1 MRTNPFESQLER
13 LARTLTEQFGV
24 AVVCQGDQAY
34 TDGKTIVLPSLPE
47 PLEEDLER
55 MMVGYLDH
63 EMAHVAFSDFRQ
75 VKRFNRKHRGFEA
88 MLNVV
93 EDALI
98 EKLAMQRWPGVRAN
112 LDALFRQV
120 RGRVLKIIQQAGP
133 FRRFCTAVYLK
144 LSHHTEMLGLDA
156 ELHGYEDLLD
166 RFPQVAT
173 TRDSAKLAE
182 QLLKRWLQ
190 RRPRPMA
197 SSSIP
202 SATDEPPSTS
212 EESGNNPDGES
223 GEFALP
229 EPASA
234 SKGAAAGDL
243 DSARE
248 PEAEGDGSGECHDDS
263 TDAGAGELAPDE
275 SANDAAESAGEPPPA
290 TADDS
295 SATTPQP
302 AVSPSSQASTE
313 EAELD
318 PAEIAALTE
327 GARGSLISDAVLD
340 SIAETIAEIDTSLQY
355 RPYTR
360 RHDRI
365 EVVTTAPD
373 PAVQELLAR
382 NVDAVR
388 RLRRGL
394 ANALRSAEKR
404 WWHEDQTRGDLSPK
418 TLHRLAMDRPSLDI
432 FRRRASV
439 QGKST
444 AVSIVLDASGS
455 MTIQKMD
462 VARDAMRVL
471 LEALHDLKIPTEAF
485 TFTTG
490 DKLDV
495 NKVAAEIGLP
505 PNEAMGR
512 FARFGNLEIGLIK
525 RFEDPVKLALQRL
538 PLIQGTGLTPLGE
551 AMEIGAS
558 RLIVRRESRKIM
570 LVLTD
575 GHAGCEG
582 SCAAAH
588 LHARQVSDRVTRA
601 GIELIGVGIQ
611 DQSLCPIVADTIVVN
626 EISELPAR
634 LCRLLGGTLK
644 KGLRHVG

>member
-1 MRTNPFESQLER
+1 MRINPFESQLER

-24 AVVCQGDQAY
+24 AVICQGDQAF

-47 PLEEDLER
+47 PLEADLER

-75 VKRFNRKHRGFEA
+75 VKRFNKKHRGFEA

-144 LSHHTEMLGLDA
+144 LCHHHDLLGLDG
-156 ELHGYEDLLD
+156 ELSGYKDLLD

-190 RRPRPMA
+190 RRPKQPKAPA
-197 SSSIP
+197 SP
-202 SATDEPPSTS
+202 SPTDEPPTS
-212 EESGNNPDGES
+212 S
-223 GEFALP
+223 P
-229 EPASA
+229 EPGGQADENSNEPDPSA
-234 SKGAAAGDL
+234 STP
-243 DSARE
+243 DSDVE
-248 PEAEGDGSGECHDDS
+248 TDTDGNASDDS
-263 TDAGAGELAPDE
+263 QEETDDGGTPDTDETDSEGSSGDAPESDE
-275 SANDAAESAGEPPPA
+275 EPSPASEGEPSKPGDKPAPP
-290 TADDS
+290 S
-295 SATTPQP
+295 NPHSA
-302 AVSPSSQASTE
+302 E
-313 EAELD
+313 ETGLD
-318 PAEIAALTE
+318 PAEIASLTE
-327 GARGSLISDAVLD
+327 GARGSLISDAVME
-340 SIAETIAEIDTSLQY
+340 SIAETIAEIDTSQQY

-360 RHDRI
+360 KHDRI
-365 EVVTTAPD
+365 EVVETASD
-373 PAVQELLAR
+373 PAVEELLAR

-404 WWHEDQTRGDLSPK
+404 WWHEDQVRGELSPK

-432 FRRRASV
+432 FRRPASV

-455 MTIQKMD
+455 MTTQKMD
-462 VARDAMRVL
+462 VARDAVRVL
-471 LEALHDLKIPTEAF
+471 LDALHDLKIPTEAF

-490 DKLDV
+490 DQLDV
-495 NKVAAEIGLP
+495 NKAASELGVQPQEIVR
-505 PNEAMGR
+505 R
-512 FARFGNLEIGLIK
+512 FTRFSNLEIGLIK
-525 RFEDPVKLALQRL
+525 QFDDPVRIALKRL
-538 PLIQGTGLTPLGE
+538 PTIQGTGLTPLGE

-558 RLIVRRESRKIM
+558 RLIVRNESRKIM

-575 GHAGCEG
+575 GRAGCEG
-582 SCAAAH
+582 SGAASH
-588 LHARQVSDRVTRA
+588 LHAQHIAERITKA

-611 DQSLCPIVADTIVVN
+611 DQSLCAVVADTIVVN
-626 EISELPAR
+626 EISELPAQ
-634 LCRLLGGTLK
+634 LCRLLGRTLK

>member
-63 EMAHVAFSDFRQ
+63 EMAHVAFSDFKQ
-75 VKRFNRKHRGFEA
+75 VKRFNKKYRGFEA

-98 EKLAMQRWPGVRAN
+98 EKLAMERWPGVRAN

-120 RGRVLKIIQQAGP
+120 RNRVLNIIQQAGP
-133 FRRFCTAVYLK
+133 FRLFCTAVYLK
-144 LSHHTEMLGLDA
+144 LSHHTDMLGLDA
-156 ELHGYEDLLD
+156 ELQGYEDLLD
-166 RFPQVAT
+166 RYPQVAT
-173 TRDSAKLAE
+173 TRDSARLAE

-190 RRPRPMA
+190 RRPKQPALPTPPPTTEEPPSPSPESGGNAASASNEFAPPKPAQDSDTDADCDGDKAEDSENETDGGDKSPEHGDTPSAEESESAGPSGNEMESDDENSTPSEGEPSTPTEQAEPA
-197 SSSIP
+197 SSP
-202 SATDEPPSTS
+202 ALTDEP
-212 EESGNNPDGES
+212 
-223 GEFALP
+223 
-229 EPASA
+229 
-234 SKGAAAGDL
+234 
-243 DSARE
+243 
-248 PEAEGDGSGECHDDS
+248 
-263 TDAGAGELAPDE
+263 
-275 SANDAAESAGEPPPA
+275 
-290 TADDS
+290 
-295 SATTPQP
+295 
-302 AVSPSSQASTE
+302 
-313 EAELD
+313 ELD
-318 PAEIAALTE
+318 PAEIGALTE
-327 GARGSLISDAVLD
+327 GARGSLISDAVME
-340 SIAETIAEIDTSLQY
+340 SIAETIAEIDTSQQY
-355 RPYTR
+355 RPFTR
-360 RHDRI
+360 KHDRI
-365 EVVTTAPD
+365 DVVETASD
-373 PAVQELLAR
+373 QAVQELLTR
-382 NVDAVR
+382 NVDSVR

-394 ANALRSAEKR
+394 ANALRAAKKR

-418 TLHRLAMDRPSLDI
+418 TLHRLGMDQACLRI
-432 FRRRASV
+432 FRKRASV

-471 LEALHDLKIPTEAF
+471 LDALHDLKIPTEAF

-495 NKVAAEIGLP
+495 NKVAAEVGMLP
-505 PNEAMGR
+505 HEAFRR
-512 FARFGNLEIGLIK
+512 FTRFSNLEIGLIK
-525 RFEDPVKLALQRL
+525 RFEEPVKIALKRL
-538 PLIQGTGLTPLGE
+538 PSIQGTGLTPLGE
-551 AMEIGAS
+551 AMEIGAA

-582 SCAAAH
+582 SGSAAQ
-588 LHARQVSDRVTRA
+588 LHAKQASDRITQA
-601 GIELIGVGIQ
+601 GIELIGVGVQ
-611 DQSLCPIVADTIVVN
+611 DQSLCAIVADTIVVN
-626 EISELPAR
+626 EISELPAQ
-634 LCRLLGGTLK
+634 LCRLLSRTLK

>member
-1 MRTNPFESQLER
+1 MRTKPFESQLER

-47 PLEEDLER
+47 PLEGDLER

-75 VKRFNRKHRGFEA
+75 VKRFNKKYRGFEA

-120 RGRVLKIIQQAGP
+120 RSRVLNIIQQAGP

-144 LSHHTEMLGLDA
+144 LSHHTDMLGLDV

-166 RFPQVAT
+166 RYPMVAT
-173 TRDSAKLAE
+173 TRDSAKLSE
-182 QLLKRWLQ
+182 QFLKRWLQ
-190 RRPRPMA
+190 RRPKLPTA
-197 SSSIP
+197 P
-202 SATDEPPSTS
+202 TPQPKTDEPPSPS
-212 EESGNNPDGES
+212 
-223 GEFALP
+223 P
-229 EPASA
+229 EPKDKA
-234 SKGAAAGDL
+234 
-243 DSARE
+243 
-248 PEAEGDGSGECHDDS
+248 
-263 TDAGAGELAPDE
+263 
-275 SANDAAESAGEPPPA
+275 AGEPSEPA
-290 TADDS
+290 QPTSTPDSDSEAKSDGDSADGPGDDTDGGSESPEDGETPDDEESDSEGSADD
-295 SATTPQP
+295 ATESDDET
-302 AVSPSSQASTE
+302 SPSSDGEPPTSADQPGPPSSPESVE
-313 EAELD
+313 ESELD

-327 GARGSLISDAVLD
+327 GARGSLISDAVLE
-340 SIAETIAEIDTSLQY
+340 SIAENITEIDTSQQY

-360 RHDRI
+360 KHDRI
-365 EVVTTAPD
+365 DVVQTASD
-373 PAVQELLAR
+373 QAVQELLAR
-382 NVDAVR
+382 NVDSVR

-394 ANALRSAEKR
+394 ANALRAAEKR

-418 TLHRLAMDRPSLDI
+418 TLHRLGMDQACLRI
-432 FRRRASV
+432 FRRRAAV

-444 AVSIVLDASGS
+444 AISIVLDASGS

-471 LEALHDLKIPTEAF
+471 LDALHDLKIPTEAF

-495 NKVAAEIGLP
+495 NKVAAEVGMP
-505 PNEAMGR
+505 PHEAFRRFTR
-512 FARFGNLEIGLIK
+512 FANLEIGLIK
-525 RFEDPVKLALQRL
+525 RFEDPVNVALKRL
-538 PLIQGTGLTPLGE
+538 PTIQGTGLTPLGE
-551 AMEIGAS
+551 AMEISAA

-582 SCAAAH
+582 SGSAAH
-588 LHARQVSDRVTRA
+588 IHAKLVSDRITRA

-611 DQSLCPIVADTIVVN
+611 DQSLCAIVADTIVVN
-626 EISELPAR
+626 EISELSAQ
-634 LCRLLGGTLK
+634 LCRLLGRTLK

>member
-1 MRTNPFESQLER
+1 MRINPFEYQLER

-24 AVVCQGDQAY
+24 AVLCQGDQAF

-63 EMAHVAFSDFRQ
+63 EMAHVAFTDFRQ
-75 VKRFNRKHRGFEA
+75 VKRFNKKYRGFEA

-120 RGRVLKIIQQAGP
+120 RNRVISIIQQAGP
-133 FRRFCTAVYLK
+133 FRRFCTAVYIG
-144 LSHHTEMLGLDA
+144 LSHHTDMLGLDA
-156 ELHGYEDLLD
+156 ELRGYEDLLD

-173 TRDSAKLAE
+173 TRDSAKLSE

-190 RRPRPMA
+190 RRPKQPA
-197 SSSIP
+197 AP
-202 SATDEPPSTS
+202 APPTATGEPPSSSPEPGGRAGSKSGESPTPPPIPDPDAKADS
-212 EESGNNPDGES
+212 DAENAGASEGETDSEDSPNDADDAEESISDGSSGDPGES
-223 GEFALP
+223 
-229 EPASA
+229 
-234 SKGAAAGDL
+234 
-243 DSARE
+243 DS
-248 PEAEGDGSGECHDDS
+248 
-263 TDAGAGELAPDE
+263 
-275 SANDAAESAGEPPPA
+275 DAAPSS
-290 TADDS
+290 DSDS
-295 SATTPQP
+295 SSP
-302 AVSPSSQASTE
+302 AGKPGIPSSSRLTE
-313 EAELD
+313 EVELD
-318 PAEIAALTE
+318 PAQIAALTE
-327 GARGSLISDAVLD
+327 GARGSLISDAVMD
-340 SIAETIAEIDTSLQY
+340 SIAETIAEIDTSEQY

-360 RHDRI
+360 KHDRI
-365 EVVTTAPD
+365 DVVPTASD
-373 PAVQELLAR
+373 QVVQELLER
-382 NVDAVR
+382 NVDSVR

-394 ANALRSAEKR
+394 ANALRAAEKR

-418 TLHRLAMDRPSLDI
+418 TLHRLGMDQACLRI
-432 FRRRASV
+432 FRRRAAV

-455 MTIQKMD
+455 MTTPKMD

-471 LEALHDLKIPTEAF
+471 LDALHDLKIPTEAF

-490 DKLDV
+490 DALDV
-495 NKVAAEIGLP
+495 NKVAAEIGLQP
-505 PNEAMGR
+505 HEAFQR
-512 FARFGNLEIGLIK
+512 FTRFGNLVIGLIK
-525 RFEDPVKLALQRL
+525 RFEDPVKVALKRL
-538 PLIQGTGLTPLGE
+538 PTIQGTGLTPLGE
-551 AMEIGAS
+551 AMEIGAA
-558 RLIVRRESRKIM
+558 RLIVRKESRKIM

-582 SCAAAH
+582 SGQAAH
-588 LHARQVSDRVTRA
+588 LHAMNASERITKA

-611 DQSLCPIVADTIVVN
+611 DQSLCAIVADTIVVN
-626 EISELPAR
+626 EISELPAQ
-634 LCRLLGGTLK
+634 LCRLLGRTLK

>member
-13 LARTLTEQFGV
+13 LTRTLTEQFGV

-75 VKRFNRKHRGFEA
+75 VRRFNKKHRGFEA

-98 EKLAMQRWPGVRAN
+98 EKLAMERWPGVRAN

-120 RGRVLKIIQQAGP
+120 RKRVLGILQQAGP

-144 LSHHTEMLGLDA
+144 LSHHTDMLGLDS
-156 ELHGYEDLLD
+156 ELRGYGDLLD
-166 RFPQVAT
+166 QFPTVGT
-173 TRDSAKLAE
+173 TKDSAKLAE
-182 QLLKRWLQ
+182 RLLNRWLQ
-190 RRPRPMA
+190 RKPKQSAQSA
-197 SSSIP
+197 SP
-202 SATDEPPSTS
+202 SATDDPPAPGSVPRNTATSGPSEFAQPPSTPESDTDGESEGSAAHASEDEPKSKGESSCDDDSADAEESVS
-212 EESGNNPDGES
+212 EESSGDAAGSDKEPTPSSDGES
-223 GEFALP
+223 TTP
-229 EPASA
+229 DDQ
-234 SKGAAAGDL
+234 AG
-243 DSARE
+243 S
-248 PEAEGDGSGECHDDS
+248 PSH
-263 TDAGAGELAPDE
+263 PE
-275 SANDAAESAGEPPPA
+275 SA
-290 TADDS
+290 
-295 SATTPQP
+295 
-302 AVSPSSQASTE
+302 E

-327 GARGSLISDAVLD
+327 GSRGSLISDAVLE
-340 SIAETIAEIDTSLQY
+340 SIAEAVAEIDTSQQY

-360 RHDRI
+360 KHDRI
-365 EVVTTAPD
+365 EVVPAAPD
-373 PAVQELLAR
+373 PAVQELLTR
-382 NVDAVR
+382 NVDSVR

-418 TLHRLAMDRPSLDI
+418 TLHRLAIDRPSLDI

-439 QGKST
+439 QGRST

-471 LEALHDLKIPTEAF
+471 LEALGDLKIPTEAF

-495 NKVAAEIGLP
+495 NKVVAGIGLSP
-505 PNEAMGR
+505 QDAVRR
-512 FARFGNLEIGLIK
+512 FSRFGNLEIGLIK
-525 RFEDPVKLALQRL
+525 RFEDPVKMALQRL
-538 PLIQGTGLTPLGE
+538 PTIKGTGLTPLGE
-551 AMEIGAS
+551 AMEIGAG
-558 RLIVRRESRKIM
+558 RLIVRKESRKIM

-575 GHAGCEG
+575 GRAGCEG
-582 SCAAAH
+582 SGAAAH
-588 LHARQVSDRVTRA
+588 IHAQHVADRITRA

-611 DQSLCPIVADTIVVN
+611 DQSLCAVVADTIVVN
-626 EISELPAR
+626 EISELPAQ
-634 LCRLLGGTLK
+634 LCRLLGRTLK

>member
-24 AVVCQGDQAY
+24 AVVCQGDQAF

-75 VKRFNRKHRGFEA
+75 VKRFNKKHRGFEA

-98 EKLAMQRWPGVRAN
+98 EKLAMERWPGVRAN

-120 RGRVLKIIQQAGP
+120 RGRVLNIIHQAGP

-156 ELHGYEDLLD
+156 ELRGYEDLLD
-166 RFPQVAT
+166 RYPQVAT
-173 TRDSAKLAE
+173 TRDSAKLSE

-190 RRPRPMA
+190 RRPKQPTA
-197 SSSIP
+197 PTPQST
-202 SATDEPPSTS
+202 TDEPPSS
-212 EESGNNPDGES
+212 SPEPGGQVGGESNEFAPPPPNPGPDARAESDGDAADASEDEKDSEDSSNDGDADDAEESNS
-223 GEFALP
+223 
-229 EPASA
+229 
-234 SKGAAAGDL
+234 
-243 DSARE
+243 
-248 PEAEGDGSGECHDDS
+248 DGSSGDPGETNADS
-263 TDAGAGELAPDE
+263 
-275 SANDAAESAGEPPPA
+275 
-290 TADDS
+290 
-295 SATTPQP
+295 
-302 AVSPSSQASTE
+302 SPSSDDDSPSLGEQPGSPSSPVSTE

-327 GARGSLISDAVLD
+327 GARGSLISEAVME
-340 SIAETIAEIDTSLQY
+340 SIAKTIAEIDTSEQY

-360 RHDRI
+360 KHDRI
-365 EVVTTAPD
+365 EDVEAASD
-373 PAVQELLAR
+373 AAVQELLAR
-382 NVDAVR
+382 NVDSVR
-388 RLRRGL
+388 RLRREL
-394 ANALRSAEKR
+394 ANALRAAEKR
-404 WWHEDQTRGDLSPK
+404 WWHEDQVCGELSPK

-455 MTIQKMD
+455 MTTQKMD

-471 LEALHDLKIPTEAF
+471 LDALYDLKIPTEAF

-490 DKLDV
+490 DALDV
-495 NKVAAEIGLP
+495 NKLV
-505 PNEAMGR
+505 NELGVQPQDLAQR
-512 FARFGNLEIGLIK
+512 FTRFSNLEIGLIK
-525 RFEDPVKLALQRL
+525 RFEDPVKIAMKRL
-538 PLIQGTGLTPLGE
+538 PKIHGTGLTPLGE

-558 RLIVRRESRKIM
+558 RLIVRRESWKIM

-575 GHAGCEG
+575 GRAGCEG
-582 SCAAAH
+582 GGAAAH
-588 LHARQVSDRVTRA
+588 FHAKRAADRITKA
-601 GIELIGVGIQ
+601 GIELVGVGIQ
-611 DQSLCPIVADTIVVN
+611 DDSLCEIVTDTIVVN
-626 EISELPAR
+626 EISELPAQ
-634 LCRLLGGTLK
+634 LCKLLSRTLQ